1 MLLIR
6 IVSPEEERERASKV
20 LRLNGGTDY
29 RHRLLAAST
38 KPKPTVRIKRFDL
51 GSKSNSSSS
60 KLKAGSIIPG
70 HGTLANQS
78 FQEHIASCEI
88 CRSVYEV
95 QTSRAQKV
103 LRLNGLV

>member
-1 MLLIR
+1 LLFQKALLFAPSYHILQILLTR

-29 RHRLLAAST
+29 RPRLLAAST

-60 KLKAGSIIPG
+60 
-70 HGTLANQS
+70 
-78 FQEHIASCEI
+78 
-88 CRSVYEV
+88 
-95 QTSRAQKV
+95 
-103 LRLNGLV
+103 